1 MVGKGLRSGVLC
13 TSYFLSLKHRLERP
27 LKLFFNMKSV
37 SHWPRFLSHSTLFIY
52 ETIGISGFP
61 YRKFIKSSFVLTSY
75 GLWRFWWLPLGHKSC
90 HYLYIP
96 SATMHFMDI
105 CVPACQDR
113 QGLPTDGVPP
123 TAAEV
128 GGWCTCT
135 STRGSV
141 HRAGRN
147 PHPAVFEQ
155 GDSGQD
161 IQTPVPPFPQR

>member
-1 MVGKGLRSGVLC
+1 MVGKGRRSGVLC

-105 CVPACQDR
+105 CVPALSPGSALLVPKACSSFLSDWT
-113 QGLPTDGVPP
+113 GLASRARALPLKRPL
-123 TAAEV
+123 AALV
-128 GGWCTCT
+128 
-135 STRGSV
+135 
-141 HRAGRN
+141 
-147 PHPAVFEQ
+147 
-155 GDSGQD
+155 
-161 IQTPVPPFPQR
+161 